1 MPALDANVMDSSED
15 ERRRFLVGILCG
27 DPTLKATP
35 NTRTRRSKNG
45 NTKVSVLYSS
55 RLRPRFNVNSWTK
68 KTKSEAR
75 REGGASGR
83 GKEEKLQLLTSPR
96 GVLPRW
102 QNTKINK

>member
-27 DPTLKATP
+27 GPTLKAAP
-35 NTRTRRSKNG
+35 DTRTRRSKNG

-75 REGGASGR
+75 RGGGGERPGEGG
-83 GKEEKLQLLTSPR
+83 ETSTLNLPPR
-96 GVLPRW
+96 RTAPMAEY
-102 QNTKINK
+102 KNK